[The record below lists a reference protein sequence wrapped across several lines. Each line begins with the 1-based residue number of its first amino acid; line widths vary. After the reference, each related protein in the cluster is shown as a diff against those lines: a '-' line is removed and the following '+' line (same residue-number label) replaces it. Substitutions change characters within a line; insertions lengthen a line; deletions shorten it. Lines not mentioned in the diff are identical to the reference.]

1 MHTHRFQIVSKRL
14 PRPIWAAG
22 WSVQLCKAVA
32 WCSSRRP
39 NEKRRR
45 RNCLANQVGTR
56 LTYCPALFMFILTW
70 WLAFRLASSIIVH
83 NAWAHTHTNT
93 RSHTQPSYL
102 WSLWREQWANNPGPT
117 RFPMWIKKADGPA
130 IGYLRPFYYRVP
142 LYPHTRWSHDP
153 SMRTRMSN
161 SKDFEQLAA
170 IQPGSLV

>member
-93 RSHTQPSYL
+93 RSHTHNQAICEVCGGNNGQTILVLRAFRCEFKKLTGRLSGIFAPFTMGYRSIL
-102 WSLWREQWANNPGPT
+102 ILAGPMTLAWGHACPTARILSNWLRFNPG
-117 RFPMWIKKADGPA
+117 
-130 IGYLRPFYYRVP
+130 V
-142 LYPHTRWSHDP
+142 
-153 SMRTRMSN
+153 
-161 SKDFEQLAA
+161 
-170 IQPGSLV
+170 

>member
-93 RSHTQPSYL
+93 RSHTHTTKLFVKSVAGTMGKQSWSYAL
-102 WSLWREQWANNPGPT
+102 SDVNLKSWRAG
-117 RFPMWIKKADGPA
+117 
-130 IGYLRPFYYRVP
+130 YRVFSP
-142 LYPHTRWSHDP
+142 LLLWGTALSSY
-153 SMRTRMSN
+153 
-161 SKDFEQLAA
+161 
-170 IQPGSLV
+170 SLVPWP